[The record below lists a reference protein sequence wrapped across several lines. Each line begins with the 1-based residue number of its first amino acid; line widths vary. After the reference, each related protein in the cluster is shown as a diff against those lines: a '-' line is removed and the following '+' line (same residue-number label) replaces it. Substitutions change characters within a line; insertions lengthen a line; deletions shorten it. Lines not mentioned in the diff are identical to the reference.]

1 MPPGQMRMLDPSR
14 PTVEL
19 YDLQSDPDEFNN
31 LAGSPAHREV
41 FDDLG
46 LQARYGE
53 RIPVLRREDS
63 GAELDWPFDAVAIR
77 AFIA

>member
-1 MPPGQMRMLDPSR
+1 MRMLDPSR

-41 FDDLG
+41 FDDLT
-46 LQARYGE
+46 ARLSAWMHRTYDYLPPGRAGQGE
-53 RIPVLRREDS
+53 PPGRNWPVSL
-63 GAELDWPFDAVAIR
+63 
-77 AFIA
+77 